1 VQPFM
6 PLERNAARPQHCG
19 RAHRSRKLD
28 SGHFGT
34 ISITVRVRRASALC
48 PR

>member
-1 VQPFM
+1 MQPFM
-6 PLERNAARPQHCG
+6 PLERNAAWPQHCG
-19 RAHRSRKLD
+19 RALRSRKPD

-34 ISITVRVRRASALC
+34 ISITVRVRRAGALC